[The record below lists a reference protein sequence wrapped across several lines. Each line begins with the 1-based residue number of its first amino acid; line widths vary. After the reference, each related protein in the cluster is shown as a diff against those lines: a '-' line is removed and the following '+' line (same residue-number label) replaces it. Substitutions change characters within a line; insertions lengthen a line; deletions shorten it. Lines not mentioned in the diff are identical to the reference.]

1 MNNVMHGKGVNT
13 WNDGNKYEGEYQN
26 DKKHV
31 KYLILSQEL
40 SYSYFECY
48 DQGFGVYTWAEG

>member
-1 MNNVMHGKGVNT
+1 MYHGDWMNNVMHGKGVNT
-13 WNDGNKYEGEYQN
+13 WNDGNKYEGEYKN

-48 DQGFGVYTWAEG
+48 D